1 MTPEIQ
7 STLALVIVAMAAIW
21 LIARS
26 VAKRRNPGCGSDCGA
41 VSPELKKLQSH
52 LAKRKE

>member
-7 STLALVIVAMAAIW
+7 TIVALMIVGAAAIW
-21 LIARS
+21 LIARA
-26 VAKRRNPGCGSDCGA
+26 VAKRRNPGCGTDCGA

-52 LAKRKE
+52 LAKRK